1 LASGSFISHEQAE
14 QMKAMRQANAKL
26 LRKLAG
32 GGAYQK
38 NKAANTN

>member
-1 LASGSFISHEQAE
+1 LARDSFISHEQAE
-14 QMKAMRQANAKL
+14 RIKPMQQANAKR

-38 NKAANTN
+38 NKAADKN